1 MYILIKGII
10 LSLYYLIQSPVD
22 VAEKVN
28 TLANQLTI
36 IGLLAII
43 CVVLGWFLSKQL
55 KAKEKA
61 FDLALEEQKKIV
73 AEKNQII
80 KDKDEY
86 LERLIQLIREDNEK
100 NNKVT
105 TGLGDILKGQNDS
118 LEDRLY
124 NKFILALNQSK
135 N

>member
-1 MYILIKGII
+1 M
-10 LSLYYLIQSPVD
+10 YYLIQSPVD